1 MVPPEPVTDY
11 RTQWSGVTAD
21 MLVGVSTHLHQVQA
35 ALLLAICDKDIL
47 VGHSMDNDLKA
58 LRICHQRC
66 VDTSVL
72 YPHPQTGR
80 KSSLRHLA
88 KLYLKRD
95 IQSDKDG
102 HCSVQVGSLFPS
114 FGR

>member
-1 MVPPEPVTDY
+1 MTDY

-21 MLVGVSTHLHQVQA
+21 MLVGVPTQLCQVQA
-35 ALLLAICDKDIL
+35 ALLQAICDKDIL
-47 VGHSMDNDLKA
+47 VGHSMENDFKA
-58 LRICHQRC
+58 LRLCHRRC
-66 VDTSVL
+66 VDTSLL

-95 IQSDKDG
+95 IQSDKEG
-102 HCSVQVGSLFPS
+102 HCSVQVGSLF
-114 FGR
+114 FFRR